1 MSDTLFNGKYKFK
14 NKTSSKT
21 GLTQV
26 RCSFGN
32 NYIFYLQKS
41 QAAEHRFLAA
51 RHRFC
56 AIYVSP
62 VFARSAGHFAKSCS
76 VLLHEGDG
84 DAGMQ
89 PLHEPAGGLSY
100 SCRRPFMSFS
110 AFAFIYS
117 RRSEL
122 CTPLNCL
129 GHSRKIAYFLLFLYA
144 YSSKKAKLLS

>member
-41 QAAEHRFLAA
+41 QAARHRFFAA
-51 RHRFC
+51 RHSFC

-76 VLLHEGDG
+76 ALLHEGDG

-89 PLHEPAGGLSY
+89 LLHEPAGGLSY
-100 SCRRPFMSFS
+100 VCRRPFMSS
-110 AFAFIYS
+110 TVFAFISS

-122 CTPLNCL
+122 CTPLNCP
-129 GHSRKIAYFLLFLYA
+129 GHSRKIAHLLLFLYA
-144 YSSKKAKLLS
+144 YSSKKDKLLL